1 MLNAHKPLESD
12 MAVKFIA
19 DTEATAYA
27 PHDIAC
33 DGLMFRAIG
42 PNFRGPLVSSA
53 AAAGKMIARRFG
65 QNALADAVDAFFV
78 RQGIR
83 GA

>member
-1 MLNAHKPLESD
+1 
-12 MAVKFIA
+12 MAKFTA
-19 DTEATAYA
+19 DTETTIYA
-27 PHDIAC
+27 AHDIAC

-42 PNFRGPLVSSA
+42 PDFRGPLVSSA
-53 AAAGKMIARRFG
+53 AAAGKMIAKRFG
-65 QNALADAVDAFFV
+65 KEALANAVDAFFV